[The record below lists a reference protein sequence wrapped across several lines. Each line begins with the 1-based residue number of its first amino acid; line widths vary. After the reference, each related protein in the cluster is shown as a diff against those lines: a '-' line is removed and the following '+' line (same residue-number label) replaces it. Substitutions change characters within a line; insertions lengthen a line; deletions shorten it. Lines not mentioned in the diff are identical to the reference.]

1 MILVMLLSLLL
12 LLVDVVWIN
21 ICFVK
26 CFCNRVFILVNCDG
40 KRLMEILI
48 GLLKLV

>member
-1 MILVMLLSLLL
+1 MILVMLLSL